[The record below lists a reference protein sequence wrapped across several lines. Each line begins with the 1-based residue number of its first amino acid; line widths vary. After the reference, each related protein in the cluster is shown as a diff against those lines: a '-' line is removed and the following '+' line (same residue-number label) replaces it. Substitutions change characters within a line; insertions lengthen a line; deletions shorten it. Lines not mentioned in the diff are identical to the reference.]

1 MKKLLVALLVILSTS
16 AMAQQKIGHV
26 NSQEL
31 LDSMPSRKA
40 ALATLQQFEKDGVA
54 ELTQMEADLQKAYD
68 KYMAEKDG
76 KSPLLNQIE
85 EDKLQKRQQ
94 ALAER
99 EQSLQREMQAI
110 SKSMNDPILER
121 IQKAVKII
129 AERKK
134 ISYVIDETT
143 TLYFDAGI
151 DLTAEVMAELMKLD
165 AEAMKE

>member
-16 AMAQQKIGHV
+16 AMAQQKLGHV

-31 LDSMPSRKA
+31 LDTMPSRKA
-40 ALATLQQFEKDGVA
+40 ALATLQQFEKDGYA
-54 ELTQMEADLQKAYD
+54 ELTEMETGLQEAYQL
-68 KYMAEKDG
+68 YMG
-76 KSPLLNQIE
+76 KQSTLSPIMIEIE
-85 EDKLQKRQQ
+85 EEKLKKKQT
-94 ALAER
+94 ALQER

-121 IQKAVKII
+121 IQEAVKIV

-143 TLYFDAGI
+143 TLYFDNGI
-151 DLTAEVMAELMKLD
+151 DLTAEVMKELLRLD
-165 AEAMKE
+165 AEAMKQ